1 MGDLGGRNFRGQ
13 TKPITHPSMTD
24 LPTSDLTPEPTDSA
38 YPDHRTLFS
47 VRDAF
52 KTVRSHVLTR
62 WIAIA
67 AIILLAASTAR
78 HLLLMSTAFDLGI
91 YDQVA
96 YLLSRGKAPI
106 SSYLGFHHMGNHSA
120 YSFYLL
126 AIPYFLVPS
135 VYWLF
140 GVQAI
145 SLALGAW
152 PTWLLARQ
160 AGLSQALASAMAA
173 VYLLHPIV
181 FNVNM
186 FDFHPEVMALSV
198 MILLLWLARQTKM
211 QPSRQRVWFCVALLF
226 VLGCKAS
233 LSLTIATMGL
243 WLLLE
248 KRRFFGTVA
257 LIGGIT
263 WFLLTTQW
271 IIPTLSGSEA
281 AALGRYRELGGSSVL
296 ETALNLFLKPDI
308 VLNKIFSPD
317 SLQYLGLLFV
327 PFLWGLSPRYLT
339 PLLSTVPLMV
349 LNMLSQNGAQRDL
362 VHQYSLPILPFLLLA
377 VIDSLAH
384 GKGLLRQRRWII
396 LWALVVFVAL
406 AKYGR
411 YHPEY
416 TAHLDTWRASQEALA
431 LIPRHE
437 GGVITDNWHGAHLS
451 HRDNIFLFR
460 GNQTFKEDLP
470 KASYVLIN
478 VKHPWDDDFEAT
490 NRMFERLKKRR
501 DLKISYER
509 DGVYLFTRQN
519 ENQTT
524 P

>member
-1 MGDLGGRNFRGQ
+1 M
-13 TKPITHPSMTD
+13 PD
-24 LPTSDLTPEPTDSA
+24 LPTSDQTPEPIDSA
-38 YPDHRTLFS
+38 YPDHRMSFQI
-47 VRDAF
+47 RDAW
-52 KTVRSHVLTR
+52 KTLRSHVLTR
-62 WIAIA
+62 WIVLA
-67 AIILLAASTAR
+67 ALILFAASTAR

-96 YLLSRGKAPI
+96 YLLGQGKAPI

-126 AIPYFLVPS
+126 GIPYALFPS

-140 GVQAI
+140 GVQAVG
-145 SLALGAW
+145 LALGAW

-160 AGLSQALASAMAA
+160 AGLSQALASAMAL

-198 MILLLWLARQTKM
+198 MVLLLWLARQTEM
-211 QPSRQRVWFCVALLF
+211 PPLRQKVWFCVALLF

-243 WLLLE
+243 WLLLLE
-248 KRRFFGTVA
+248 KRRFLGAVA
-257 LIGGIT
+257 LISGVT

-296 ETALNLFLKPDI
+296 ETALNLFRKPDI
-308 VLNKIFSPD
+308 VLGKIFSLD
-317 SLQYLGLLFV
+317 ALQYLGLLFG
-327 PFLWGLSPRYLT
+327 PFLWGLWPRYMV
-339 PLLSTVPLMV
+339 PLLSAVPLMV

-384 GKGLLRQRRWII
+384 GKGLLRQRRWIV
-396 LWALVVFVAL
+396 LWALVVFLAL

-416 TAHLDTWRASQEALA
+416 TAHLDTWQASQEALA
-431 LIPRHE
+431 LIPQHE

-451 HRDNIFLFR
+451 HRENIFLFR

-470 KASYVLIN
+470 KANYVLIN
-478 VKHPWDDDFEAT
+478 VKHPWDDNFEAT
-490 NRMFERLKKRR
+490 NRMFERLKNRR
-501 DLKISYER
+501 DLKISYEH
-509 DGVYLFTRQN
+509 DGVYLFTRQG
-519 ENQTT
+519 ESQTT